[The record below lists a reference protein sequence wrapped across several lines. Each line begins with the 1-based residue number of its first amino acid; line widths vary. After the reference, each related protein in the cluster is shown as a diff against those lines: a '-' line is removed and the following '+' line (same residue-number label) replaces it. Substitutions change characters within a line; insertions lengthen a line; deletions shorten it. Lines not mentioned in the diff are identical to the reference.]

1 MPNDC
6 AMNETPIYRFMQP
19 GEEHAVS
26 DLVTRVFNQ
35 LVAPTFVR
43 RGVLSFLSYAKP
55 RSLAARSRADYVVR
69 IAQVQHRIVGMIEI
83 HAYRHISLLFV
94 ERQFQGRGISKALL
108 QQTLDLC
115 RRQHPDL
122 TGITVNASP
131 YAVAI
136 YERLG
141 FRPQGPE
148 MTRHGVRSTPMMCPL
163 THDV

>member
-19 GEEHAVS
+19 GEERAVS
-26 DLVTRVFNQ
+26 DLVTRVFSQ
-35 LVAPTFVR
+35 FVAPAFVR

-69 IAQVQHRIVGMIEI
+69 IAQVQTRIVGMIEI
-83 HAYRHISLLFV
+83 RAYRHISLLFV
-94 ERQFQGRGISKALL
+94 EKQFQGQGISKALL

-141 FRPQGPE
+141 FRQQGPE
-148 MTRHGVRSTPMMCPL
+148 ITENGVRFTPMMRLLP
-163 THDV
+163 HDV